1 MIINI
6 REPEMRFIKTIILSS
21 LLTIINCAGLI
32 AQQEN
37 NVILR
42 AMKDELKRSMDEIKY
57 DNHDRPFF
65 ISYGITDSRNFSV
78 YATLGAVVQS
88 SEYRNRDKSV
98 RVLVGNYEF
107 NDESLDNDLF
117 SEGTANEIQLP
128 LDDDYFGIR
137 RALWTTTDVV
147 YKGAAQKYK
156 KHQST
161 LKEQNKKL
169 SDLPHRVFAKAPVI
183 QAIKTDTEAAIDQ
196 ETLNSY
202 CRQASSVFLDFPELE
217 SSDVL
222 INLSHGTKYFV
233 NSEGTVVVEP
243 FSIGI
248 LQCRAQGKAKMGE
261 PIYETVEY
269 YAKSP
274 GEFPSMEKL
283 KAEAAALAKKID
295 DLRNASALEEEY
307 SGPVLFLGPSV
318 AQAFSSSLFSQRESL
333 IASNAIL
340 SQNDFRPSA
349 TAALDARIGKL
360 VIDNSLTVKATPK
373 LKSFNGKALIGS
385 YDVDDE
391 GVVPPDELILV
402 EKGILKSLLNDRSLS
417 SSSQSVNGHST
428 GPAVIDISCDKT
440 LVQPALKNALITA
453 ARNDGQDFALIVR
466 TNASFGEAMAEVW
479 KVNLDT
485 GNEELIRSSQVG
497 DLSLRNLRRIIGVA
511 ADREAYTVQT
521 GGTLASFIVP
531 QGLLLDNITIAP
543 IKLPYLED
551 QESYVK
557 NPLKN

>member
-1 MIINI
+1 MK
-6 REPEMRFIKTIILSS
+6 FIKTISISS
-21 LLTIINCAGLI
+21 LLLIIGCHNLT

-37 NVILR
+37 NVVLR

-65 ISYGITDSRNFSV
+65 ISYGITDSRNFSA
-78 YATLGAVVQS
+78 YATLGAIVQS
-88 SEYRNRDKSV
+88 NEYRSRDKSV

-128 LDDDYFGIR
+128 LDEDYFGIR

-161 LKEQNKKL
+161 LKEENKKL
-169 SDLPHRVFAKAPVI
+169 SDLPHRVFAKAPVV
-183 QAIKTDTEAAIDQ
+183 QSIKPVTDPAIDQ
-196 ETLNSY
+196 EALNNY
-202 CRQASSVFLDFPELE
+202 CREASSVFRNFPELE

-222 INLSHGTKYFV
+222 INLSQGTKYFV

-243 FSIGI
+243 YSIGI
-248 LQCRAQGKAKMGE
+248 LQCRAQGKAKTGE

-269 YAKSP
+269 YAKTA
-274 GEFPSMEKL
+274 GGFPSIDKL
-283 KAEAAALAKKID
+283 KSDAAALAKKID
-295 DLRNASALEEEY
+295 DLRNATVLDEEY

-318 AQAFSSSLFSQRESL
+318 AQAFNSTLFSQRESL

-360 VIDNSLTVKATPK
+360 VIDNSLSIKATPK
-373 LKSFNGKALIGS
+373 LKSFGGKALIGA

-391 GVVPPDELILV
+391 GVVPPDDLILV

-417 SSSQSVNGHST
+417 SSSQSANGHST
-428 GPAVIDISCDKT
+428 GPAIIEITCDKN
-440 LVQPALKNALITA
+440 LSQPALKNALIAA
-453 ARNDGQDFALIVR
+453 ARNDGQEFALIVR
-466 TNASFGEAMAEVW
+466 TNASFGEAMSEVW

-485 GNEELIRSSQVG
+485 GHEELLRSSQVG
-497 DLSLRNLRRIIGVA
+497 ELSLRNLRRILGVA
-511 ADREAYTVQT
+511 ADREAYTVQS

-531 QGLLLDNITIAP
+531 QGLLLDNIEIAP

>member
-1 MIINI
+1 MK
-6 REPEMRFIKTIILSS
+6 FIKKILIGSFLLIIGCHNL
-21 LLTIINCAGLI
+21 N

-37 NVILR
+37 NVILK

-88 SEYRNRDKSV
+88 SEFRNRDKSV

-169 SDLPHRVFAKAPVI
+169 SDLPHRVFAKVPVV
-183 QAIKTDTEAAIDQ
+183 QSVRPVTDLVIDQ
-196 ETLNSY
+196 ETLNTY
-202 CRQASSVFLDFPELE
+202 CRQVSSVFRDFPELE
-217 SSDVL
+217 SSDVM
-222 INLSHGTKYFV
+222 INLSQGTKYFV

-248 LQCRAQGKAKMGE
+248 LQCRAQGKSKTGE

-269 YAKSP
+269 YARTP
-274 GEFPSMEKL
+274 GEFPSIDKL
-283 KAEAAALAKKID
+283 KSEAAALAKKID
-295 DLRNASALEEEY
+295 DLRNANVLDEEY

-318 AQAFSSSLFSQRESL
+318 AQAFNSTLFSQRESL
-333 IASNAIL
+333 IASNAVL

-360 VIDNSLTVKATPK
+360 VIDNSLTIKATPK
-373 LKSFNGKALIGS
+373 LKSFSGKALIGA

-391 GVVPPDELILV
+391 GVVPPDDLILV

-417 SSSQSVNGHST
+417 SSSQSANGHST

-440 LVQPALKNALITA
+440 LTQPELKNALIAA
-453 ARNDGQDFALIVR
+453 ARNDGQEFALIVR
-466 TNASFGEAMAEVW
+466 TNASFGEAMSEVW

-485 GNEELIRSSQVG
+485 GKEELLRSSQVG
-497 DLSLRNLRRIIGVA
+497 ELSLRNMRRIIGVA
-511 ADREAYTVQT
+511 ADREAYTVQS

-531 QGLLLDNITIAP
+531 QGLLLDNIEVAP

>member
-1 MIINI
+1 
-6 REPEMRFIKTIILSS
+6 
-21 LLTIINCAGLI
+21 
-32 AQQEN
+32 
-37 NVILR
+37 
-42 AMKDELKRSMDEIKY
+42 MKDELKRSMDEIKY

-169 SDLPHRVFAKAPVI
+169 SDLPHRVFAKVPVI
-183 QAIKTDTEAAIDQ
+183 QSIKPDTDPVIDQ
-196 ETLNSY
+196 GALNSY

-248 LQCRAQGKAKMGE
+248 LQCRAQGKAKTGE

-274 GEFPSMEKL
+274 GEFPSIEKL

-295 DLRNASALEEEY
+295 ALRNANALEEEY

-318 AQAFSSSLFSQRESL
+318 AQAFTSTLFSQRESL

-349 TAALDARIGKL
+349 TGALDARIGKL
-360 VIDNSLTVKATPK
+360 VIDNSLTVKATPR
-373 LKSFNGKALIGS
+373 LKSFNGKALIGA

-391 GVVPPDELILV
+391 GVVPPDELVLV

-417 SSSQSVNGHST
+417 SSSQRANGHST
-428 GPAVIDISCDKT
+428 GPAVVEISCDKT
-440 LVQPALKNALITA
+440 LAQPALKTALITA

-497 DLSLRNLRRIIGVA
+497 ELSLRNLRRIIGVA
-511 ADREAYTVQT
+511 AEREAYTVQT

>member
-1 MIINI
+1 MKL
-6 REPEMRFIKTIILSS
+6 IKTISISS
-21 LLTIINCAGLI
+21 LLLIIASSSLV

-42 AMKDELKRSMDEIKY
+42 AMKDELKRSMDEINY

-65 ISYGITDSRNFSV
+65 ISYGITDSKNFSV

-107 NDESLDNDLF
+107 NDESLDNNLF
-117 SEGTANEIQLP
+117 SEATANEIQLP

-147 YKGAAQKYK
+147 YKGAAQKYR

-169 SDLPHRVFAKAPVI
+169 SDLPHRVFAKVPVI
-183 QAIKTDTEAAIDQ
+183 QAVKPVADLAIDH
-196 ETLNSY
+196 EALNNY
-202 CRQASSVFLDFPELE
+202 CRQVSLVFRDFPELE
-217 SSDVL
+217 SSDVS

-243 FSIGI
+243 YSIGI
-248 LQCRAQGKAKMGE
+248 VQCRVQGKAKTGE

-269 YAKSP
+269 YAKTP
-274 GEFPSMEKL
+274 GEFPAIDKL
-283 KAEAAALAKKID
+283 KTDAAALAKKVD
-295 DLRNASALEEEY
+295 DLRNANVLDEEY

-318 AQAFSSSLFSQRESL
+318 AQAFASTLFSQRESL

-349 TAALDARIGKL
+349 TAALDSRIDKL

-373 LKSFNGKALIGS
+373 LKSFSGKALIGA

-391 GVVPPDELILV
+391 GVVPADNLILV
-402 EKGILKSLLNDRSLS
+402 EKGILKALLNDRSLS
-417 SSSQSVNGHST
+417 SSSQSANGHST
-428 GPAVIDISCDKT
+428 GPAVIEISCEKS
-440 LVQPALKNALITA
+440 LSHQALKNALIA
-453 ARNDGQDFALIVR
+453 SAKNDGQEFALIVR
-466 TNASFGEAMAEVW
+466 TNASFGEAMSEVW
-479 KVNLDT
+479 RVNLDT
-485 GNEELIRSSQVG
+485 GNEELMRSSQVG
-497 DLSLRNLRRIIGVA
+497 ELSLRNLRRIIGVA
-511 ADREAYTVQT
+511 NGREAYTVQS
-521 GGTLASFIVP
+521 GGTLASLIVP
-531 QGLLLDNITIAP
+531 QGLLLDNVTITP
-543 IKLPYLED
+543 IKLPYLEEH
-551 QESYVK
+551 ESYVK

>member
-1 MIINI
+1 
-6 REPEMRFIKTIILSS
+6 MRFIKTISFSS
-21 LLTIINCAGLI
+21 LLFISVSSNII
-32 AQQEN
+32 AQNED
-37 NVILR
+37 NVILI

-65 ISYGITDSRNFSV
+65 ISYGVTDSKNFSV

-107 NDESLDNDLF
+107 NDESLDNNLF
-117 SEGTANEIQLP
+117 SEATANEIQLP

-161 LKEQNKKL
+161 LTEQNKKL
-169 SDLPHRVFAKAPVI
+169 SDLPHRVFAKVPVV
-183 QAIKTDTEAAIDQ
+183 QSVKPGTDLAIDQ
-196 ETLNSY
+196 EALNNY
-202 CRQASSVFLDFPELE
+202 CRQASSVFRDFPELE

-243 FSIGI
+243 YSIGI
-248 LQCRAQGKAKMGE
+248 VQCRAQGKAKTGE

-269 YAKSP
+269 YAHTP
-274 GEFPSMEKL
+274 GEFPSMNKL
-283 KAEAAALAKKID
+283 KADAAALAKKID
-295 DLRNASALEEEY
+295 DLRNANVLDEEY

-318 AQAFSSSLFSQRESL
+318 AQAFASTLFSQRESL
-333 IASNAIL
+333 VASNAIL

-349 TAALDARIGKL
+349 TAALDSRIGKL

-373 LKSFNGKALIGS
+373 LKSFAGKALIGA

-391 GVVPPDELILV
+391 GVVPADDLILV
-402 EKGILKSLLNDRSLS
+402 EKGILKALLNDRSLS
-417 SSSQSVNGHST
+417 SSSQSANGHSA
-428 GPAVIDISCDKT
+428 GPAVIEISCDKS
-440 LVQPALKNALITA
+440 LSHQALKNTLIA
-453 ARNDGQDFALIVR
+453 AAKNDGQEFALIVR
-466 TNASFGEAMAEVW
+466 TNASFGEAMSEVW

-485 GNEELIRSSQVG
+485 GNEELMRSSQVG
-497 DLSLRNLRRIIGVA
+497 ELSLRNLRRIIGVA
-511 ADREAYTVQT
+511 ADREAYTVQS

-531 QGLLLDNITIAP
+531 QGLLLDNIEIAP
-543 IKLPYLED
+543 IKLPYLEE